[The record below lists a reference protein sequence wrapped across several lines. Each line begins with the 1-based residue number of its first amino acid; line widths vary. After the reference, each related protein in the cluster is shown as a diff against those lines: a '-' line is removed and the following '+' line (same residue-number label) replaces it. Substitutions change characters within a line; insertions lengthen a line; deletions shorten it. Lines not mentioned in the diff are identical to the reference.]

1 MTGVEYDSIL
11 VIVDRLTKFAHF
23 IAYKEASTADDLA
36 YIFLKTIVSLHGLP
50 DEIVSDRGSA
60 FASKFW
66 QALTAQLGVK
76 HKLSTAYHPQTDG
89 QTEQINQIIEQYL
102 RYYINY
108 PQDN

>member
-36 YIFLKTIVSLHGLP
+36 YIFLKTIVSLHRLP
-50 DEIVSDRGSA
+50 DKIVLDRGST

-66 QALTAQLGVK
+66 QALTAQLGVN
-76 HKLSTAYHPQTDG
+76 HKLSIAYHPQTDG

-102 RYYINY
+102 
-108 PQDN
+108 